1 MPRDLVGH
9 LSAQK
14 GWECRSLERYV
25 GYWLWVLMAFTM
37 KSWEVSGMLIH
48 CTSLHSGRKRK
59 RILPHTTKQVHLLFG
74 PSPLTSLSGD
84 HLLTSAVHL
93 SYTHAMTF
101 DSHNPYLK
109 STRAHCTSDFSRYCL
124 YPQKVKSLVI
134 FYSVCTFLPSGHWN
148 QFLRVESLSVGS
160 PQPLLAKETSKIR
173 LTTTS
178 PV

>member
-1 MPRDLVGH
+1 MLRDLVGH

-25 GYWLWVLMAFTM
+25 DYWLWVLMAFTM
-37 KSWEVSGMLIH
+37 KSWEVGGMLIH

-59 RILPHTTKQVHLLFG
+59 RILPHTAMQVHLPFG

-101 DSHNPYLK
+101 DIHNPYLK
-109 STRAHCTSDFSRYCL
+109 KHTVRPIFKVLLLPIQYG
-124 YPQKVKSLVI
+124 YPQKAKSLVI
-134 FYSVCTFLPSGHWN
+134 FYPVCTFFTVRPPSTHWN
-148 QFLRVESLSVGS
+148 QFLRVLW
-160 PQPLLAKETSKIR
+160 
-173 LTTTS
+173 
-178 PV
+178 

>member
-14 GWECRSLERYV
+14 GWECRSPERYV
-25 GYWLWVLMAFTM
+25 DYWLWVLMAFTM

-59 RILPHTTKQVHLLFG
+59 RILPHTTRQVHLLFG

-109 STRAHCTSDFSRYCL
+109 STRAQGTSDFSRYCL
-124 YPQKVKSLVI
+124 YPYNMGTHRKLKVWSFFTLFALFYRQATEINSWGWNPFQLDPPNHYWRKKLVK
-134 FYSVCTFLPSGHWN
+134 YV
-148 QFLRVESLSVGS
+148 
-160 PQPLLAKETSKIR
+160 
-173 LTTTS
+173 
-178 PV
+178 

>member
-1 MPRDLVGH
+1 
-9 LSAQK
+9 
-14 GWECRSLERYV
+14 
-25 GYWLWVLMAFTM
+25 M

-59 RILPHTTKQVHLLFG
+59 RILPHTVMQVHLPFG

-109 STRAHCTSDFSRYCL
+109 STRYVRFLQRSALLTTHHCSFSCGGDQITLCIAFPRCQQSKTNEHIGPL
-124 YPQKVKSLVI
+124 LL
-134 FYSVCTFLPSGHWN
+134 CRFLPCLLPASPTF
-148 QFLRVESLSVGS
+148 QLLLSCHTLVKVCS
-160 PQPLLAKETSKIR
+160 IPTVKL
-173 LTTTS
+173 
-178 PV
+178 